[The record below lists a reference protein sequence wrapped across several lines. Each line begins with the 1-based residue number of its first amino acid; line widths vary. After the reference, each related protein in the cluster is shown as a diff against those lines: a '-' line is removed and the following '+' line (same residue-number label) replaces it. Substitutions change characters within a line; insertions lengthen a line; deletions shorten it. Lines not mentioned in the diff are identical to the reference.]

1 MLGAT
6 QLGLMKPA
14 AILVNTSRGPVVDER
29 ALAAALAERRIA
41 GAGLDSF
48 QRDPLPEDSYL
59 WRLEGTLIT
68 PRISGIGPH
77 FWGRT
82 HNAFL
87 DNLRHYLAREP
98 LDEVVDKAEWEGKI
112 DATGEETAPGD
123 VKS

>member
-1 MLGAT
+1 MGYDEFKMMKRSAFFFNVGRGSAVGEDELVEA
-6 QLGLMKPA
+6 LMDR
-14 AILVNTSRGPVVDER
+14 L
-29 ALAAALAERRIA
+29 IA